1 MALTTRTYLAVV
13 DQEPGEQNR
22 SILFPDFLGVTS
34 VAESFAA
41 VMRQARD
48 ALASAVLDMIEDG
61 HPLPPSV
68 EDDAMPSVD
77 LAPFRNPHLL
87 LVPVEVPGRS
97 VRVNI
102 TLDEGLL
109 GRLDEIAARTHSS
122 RSALLARGAR
132 AVIAQE
138 VAK

>member
-1 MALTTRTYLAVV
+1 MTTRYYVAVV
-13 DQEPGEQNR
+13 DQEPGEGNR
-22 SILFPDFLGVTS
+22 SILFPDFPGVTS
-34 VAESFAA
+34 VAESFSA
-41 VMRQARD
+41 VMRQAKD

-61 HPLPPSV
+61 EVLPPSI
-68 EDDAMPSVD
+68 EDDAVPDID
-77 LAPFRNPHLL
+77 LSKSHSPHIL

-109 GRLDEIAARTHSS
+109 GRLDEIASRTHSS

-138 VAK
+138 TAK

>member
-1 MALTTRTYLAVV
+1 MTTRYYLAVV

-22 SILFPDFLGVTS
+22 SILFPDFPGVTS
-34 VAESFAA
+34 VAESFSAI
-41 VMRQARD
+41 MRQARD
-48 ALASAVLDMIEDG
+48 ALASGLLDMIEDG
-61 HPLPPSV
+61 KPLPPSV
-68 EDDAMPSVD
+68 EDDAMPTVD
-77 LAPFRNPHLL
+77 LTLFRNPHLL

-109 GRLDEIAARTHSS
+109 GRLDEIATRIRSS

-132 AVIAQE
+132 TVIAQE
-138 VAK
+138 IAK